1 MTSAVDEITGRF
13 RTAIT
18 QPYRLVSQVD
28 AQAAG
33 VTTMTNLKVITGAV
47 TCTRLADTR
56 RAVQQLR
63 VVDIPTALL
72 PRAGRRSPL
81 DQYGN
86 ELVIAAGVGYP
97 GAPDDVELVAQGV
110 FRIATYKIV
119 DTAQGVAVDLTATD
133 RAGWIAKCALLTPW
147 QTAADTTA
155 VDAITALARYFLGP
169 SLEVVDTSTR
179 GQVDTFPQHVL
190 AERANPWSAGIATWA
205 EAVGAEAFFDRH
217 GRLII
222 RDVPDLTG
230 QPAAWQ
236 AVEGVN
242 CTVVEIDASG
252 DDTAP
257 NAVVVAGENPDTSG
271 FRAVAIN
278 SDPASPT
285 YYGPDAD
292 NPIAGGY
299 GPRPVAI
306 TSPLVTSQGQA
317 QAMADARGRTLFAA
331 TQQYRLSM
339 SPNPGLVEGDVLHL
353 RRARDGIDALIVA
366 DSFPIP
372 LTRDTAQQVAA
383 TLVST
388 VAA

>member
-1 MTSAVDEITGRF
+1 MTSAVDEITDRF
-13 RTAIT
+13 RAAIS
-18 QPYRLVSQVD
+18 QSFRLVSQVD
-28 AQAAG
+28 AQANG
-33 VTTMTNLKVITGAV
+33 VTTMADLKVITGAV
-47 TCTRLADTR
+47 NCTRLADTR
-56 RAVQQLR
+56 RTVQQLR
-63 VVDIPTALL
+63 VVGIPTALL

-97 GAPDDVELVAQGV
+97 GGDVELVAQGV
-110 FRIATYKIV
+110 FRIATYKVV
-119 DTAQGVAVDLTATD
+119 DTAEGVAVDLTATD
-133 RAGWIAKCALLTPW
+133 RAGWIAKCALLVPW
-147 QTAADTTA
+147 QTPAGGTA
-155 VDAITALARYFLGP
+155 IDAITALAQYLLGP
-169 SLEVVDTSTR
+169 RVEIVDESTR
-179 GQVDTFPQHVL
+179 GQVDVFPQHVL
-190 AERANPWSAGIATWA
+190 AERANPWTAGIATWA

-217 GRLII
+217 GRLIV
-222 RDVPDLTG
+222 RDVPDLSG

-236 AVEGVN
+236 AVEGAT
-242 CTVVEIDASG
+242 CTVVEIDTSG

-271 FRAVAIN
+271 FRATAIN
-278 SDPASPT
+278 DDPASPT

-292 NPIAGGY
+292 NPISGGY

-306 TSPLVTSQGQA
+306 TSPLVTSQAQA

-339 SPNPGLVEGDVLHL
+339 APNPGLVEGDVLHL
-353 RRARDGIDALIVA
+353 RRARDGIDANIVA

-372 LTRDTAQQVAA
+372 LTMDTAQQVTC

-388 VAA
+388 VAS